1 MSELKPIKL
10 GYTSYETFVD
20 AETMQQLE
28 AIVAGNTYCQTC
40 RKKFT
45 DLRPEVSK
53 NTCLG
58 CFILRNS
65 ELENTGPVWPDN
77 QDVPQYLFMDGRGH
91 ITLTSPDSPHKQ
103 EAVWATLK
111 YWGFS
116 WPNSVQVCQ
125 EHIPISPWRWHSLYS
140 HPRKW
145 AAIATYQPSHGAIV
159 LAFLLQKDGSALYLD
174 RRLKR
179 VRDLLAQARADIVAG
194 KAGEEGEEYGSR
206 YDPSD
211 YQIYRRVADLVSEHH
226 DAQQQQ
232 RVS

>member
-1 MSELKPIKL
+1 MSELTPIKL
-10 GYTSYETFVD
+10 RHTSYETFID
-20 AETMQQLE
+20 EETARQVE
-28 AIVAGNTYCQTC
+28 ALLAGNTYCQTC
-40 RKKFT
+40 KKKFS

-58 CFILRNS
+58 CFIMRHS
-65 ELENTGPVWPDN
+65 ELENTGAVWPDN
-77 QDVPQYLFMDGRGH
+77 QGVPQYLFMDGRGH

-103 EAVWATLK
+103 EAIWATLK

-116 WPNSVQVCQ
+116 WPGSVQVGN

-145 AAIATYQPSHGAIV
+145 AVIATYQPSYGAKV
-159 LAFLLQKDGSALYLD
+159 LVFLLQKDGSALYLD

-194 KAGEEGEEYGSR
+194 KGGKEIEEYGSR
-206 YDPSD
+206 YDPTD
-211 YQIYRRVADLVSEHH
+211 YQIYRRMADLVSEQH
-226 DAQQQQ
+226 DSRQKAP
-232 RVS
+232 S